1 VYPNGTNMLQYANTL
16 TFAVN
21 SSLGVSTNSIV
32 VTVDG
37 IVVSNVVF
45 TSTATGWNVS
55 YPGLKTNA
63 IHTVNIQVT
72 DIDGN
77 VATTTVSF
85 NDYNPSD
92 YQWEAEDYDFT
103 SGGVPG
109 QYIDN
114 PQVDGYANKGSTAG
128 IDNFQADLGANPFNY
143 RLNDDPGAAPA
154 TTPSGDMSRTQFGAG
169 TTDYNIGFFGS
180 PSWANYTRHYPL
192 GTYNILGRFAEGATG
207 GSSAALA
214 KVTSGYG
221 TTNQST
227 SLLGTF
233 TIPEGGW
240 SSWEFVEMTSGG
252 SPASVTFDG
261 TQSTLKLEGGTPNEA
276 NINFFMLVLTT
287 PAPSITPS
295 VSAGKVKLSFVVQSG
310 YTYELQYKTHVTDP
324 TWAQVPGT
332 SLMTGNWVTN
342 VTDTIGSNGSRF
354 YRLQIQ

>member
-1 VYPNGTNMLQYANTL
+1 
-16 TFAVN
+16 
-21 SSLGVSTNSIV
+21 
-32 VTVDG
+32 
-37 IVVSNVVF
+37 
-45 TSTATGWNVS
+45 
-55 YPGLKTNA
+55 LKTNA

-85 NDYNPSD
+85 NDYSPSN

-324 TWAQVPGT
+324 TWAQVPGS